1 MGRDPNGGQVMRKYL
16 YGVPT
21 ILASGFIV
29 SFMWGMVFNE
39 VPANARPELPSTEE
53 ALRGFKRI
61 RDNMP
66 NMDTFFGI
74 REVFRKI
81 NEGIR

>member
-1 MGRDPNGGQVMRKYL
+1 MLRKII
-16 YGVPT
+16 YGWPT
-21 ILASGFIV
+21 LLASGFAV
-29 SFMWGMVFNE
+29 AFMWGMVFNE
-39 VPANARPELPSTEE
+39 VPANVRPELPSTQE